1 MDKPAEGKKSRRK
14 KPLFFVIISLCV
26 LAALTFSI
34 LTLTA
39 KNKTDP
45 SVNPSTDASADT
57 PAQNAE
63 EEEDAVNILLL
74 GTDQVSGC
82 TDVIIV
88 ARLDEDNN
96 ASLVQIPRD
105 TYTGEYGKLN
115 SYFPKAVARYT
126 KMGVERQEARRL
138 AGRDMAA
145 FLSSAL
151 GITIDGSVLITLED
165 FRSLVDSVGGVDVVL
180 PKALDYDDDGQDLHI
195 HLKAGHVHLDGKDAE
210 GLVRCRS
217 EYLTADYGRMDA
229 QKIFLTAFYK
239 KVRTSLSLPSLM
251 MLTLRTWQAVSTD
264 LSLPQTVTLARRAL
278 KADFSTIGFASVKG
292 RSVRVNGQSC
302 QVIPEETLAAAAMA
316 LGAANADA
324 LASGVFADERAE
336 VQKAYHAGPVAA
348 FSFSY
353 AGEIDQNGLEI
364 R

>member
-1 MDKPAEGKKSRRK
+1 MDKPADRTKSRWI
-14 KPLFFVIISLCV
+14 KPLFFTILSLCV

-39 KNKTDP
+39 KKTTDP
-45 SVNPSTDASADT
+45 VGELPTDA
-57 PAQNAE
+57 PAQNTDGQE
-63 EEEDAVNILLL
+63 EADGDAVNILLL

-88 ARLDEDNN
+88 ARLTENN
-96 ASLVQIPRD
+96 DASLVQIPRD
-105 TYTGEYGKLN
+105 TYTGEYGKIN

-126 KMGVERQEARRL
+126 SMGVERKEARRL
-138 AGRDMAA
+138 AGRDMAG

-165 FRSLVDSVGGVDVVL
+165 FRAIVDSVGGVDVEL

-195 HLKAGHVHLDGKDAE
+195 HLKAGKVHLDGKDAE

-229 QKIFLTAFYK
+229 QKIFLTALYK
-239 KVRTSLSLPSLM
+239 KVRTSLSLPSLF

-264 LSLPQTVTLARRAL
+264 LSLTQTISLARRAM
-278 KADFSTIGFASVKG
+278 KADFSTLGFASVKG

-302 QVIPEETLAAAAMA
+302 QVIPEETLAAAALA
-316 LGAANADA
+316 LGAVNTDA
-324 LASGVFADERAE
+324 LASGVFVDERAD
-336 VQKAYHAGPVAA
+336 VQKAYYAKPVAA